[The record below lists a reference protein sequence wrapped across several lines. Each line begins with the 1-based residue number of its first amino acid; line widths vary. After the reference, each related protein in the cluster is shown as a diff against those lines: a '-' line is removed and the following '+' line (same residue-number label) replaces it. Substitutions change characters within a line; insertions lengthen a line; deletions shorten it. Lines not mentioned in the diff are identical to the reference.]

1 MKVRRILFLAGSFF
15 LLLTKFAVDVIRKNV
30 ELEMGGLMFLRELA
44 AAGAFLLIFF
54 ALQASVSSHAVNPV
68 RRLGVLLVVILV
80 FLIGTGLLSLFPADG
95 FDAKELMLIP
105 LDYASMFVAS
115 LLSLLA
121 GIFVIVNLWF
131 LRDLVYMYRKKWT
144 VRNFRIFLIL
154 LLATAVSSLL
164 IRPLESSTVTSVLYG
179 LTIGFALVNA
189 FRMPWIVYQTKR
201 EKLLT
206 LMFSFFL
213 FVLFTVVNILLS
225 QNQLLSNAL
234 LYYSRPVQESIAL
247 SVMFGN
253 IFCGMTFVSTL
264 FHLPTAEAFD
274 RKRSEIASIHTLS
287 KLVTQVFDFGELTET
302 VTSMTMQVVEA
313 QSCWLELL
321 PPRDEAGGEEGRGD
335 ESSGPTQ
342 IVGLK
347 NITRPEIEDLLGS
360 GLQYVRSTAL
370 REKKPVV
377 IDAVA
382 EDPLFA
388 AAPKGVSRPGSI
400 VIAPLISHAGT
411 IGFLYATKSVEYGFV
426 KDDLELISTFADQA
440 TVAIE
445 NSRLIKKSIER
456 ERLVREMTL
465 AQDMQRKLLPQ
476 ELPQVRGLDIDAI
489 STPAFEVGGDYYDF
503 MQLAEDTIGIIVGD
517 VSGKGVSAAFYMSEV
532 KGIFQSLSTLYASPR
547 EFMVRANAVLSA
559 SIDKH
564 SFVSLLYGILD
575 VRTGRFQIA
584 RAGHCPLLHVS
595 HSSSAYVRPDGMGLG
610 LAGHGLFADSIEEYT
625 LELARGD
632 VCVFYTDGVTEAHRN
647 EDEFGYERLRAAAG
661 VANGKP
667 AARIKEDIL
676 QAVDAFIE
684 HGAAE
689 DDMTLVVVRWLG
701 PPAQQ

>member
-1 MKVRRILFLAGSFF
+1 MKVRRFLFLAGSFF

-80 FLIGTGLLSLFPADG
+80 FLFGTGLLSFFPADG

-121 GIFVIVNLWF
+121 GIFAIVNLWF
-131 LRDLVYMYRKKWT
+131 LRDLVYMYRKRWT

-253 IFCGMTFVSTL
+253 IYCGMTFVSTL

-287 KLVTQVFDFGELTET
+287 KLVTQVFDFNELIET

-313 QSCWLELL
+313 QSCWLEML
-321 PPRDEAGGEEGRGD
+321 PPRDEAGGEEGWGD
-335 ESSGPTQ
+335 VLSGPTQ

-370 REKKPVV
+370 RDKKPVV

-382 EDPLFA
+382 EDPRLPLRRKVF
-388 AAPKGVSRPGSI
+388 PGR
-400 VIAPLISHAGT
+400 
-411 IGFLYATKSVEYGFV
+411 
-426 KDDLELISTFADQA
+426 D
-440 TVAIE
+440 
-445 NSRLIKKSIER
+445 RLS
-456 ERLVREMTL
+456 
-465 AQDMQRKLLPQ
+465 
-476 ELPQVRGLDIDAI
+476 
-489 STPAFEVGGDYYDF
+489 
-503 MQLAEDTIGIIVGD
+503 
-517 VSGKGVSAAFYMSEV
+517 
-532 KGIFQSLSTLYASPR
+532 
-547 EFMVRANAVLSA
+547 
-559 SIDKH
+559 
-564 SFVSLLYGILD
+564 SF
-575 VRTGRFQIA
+575 R
-584 RAGHCPLLHVS
+584 
-595 HSSSAYVRPDGMGLG
+595 
-610 LAGHGLFADSIEEYT
+610 
-625 LELARGD
+625 
-632 VCVFYTDGVTEAHRN
+632 
-647 EDEFGYERLRAAAG
+647 
-661 VANGKP
+661 
-667 AARIKEDIL
+667 
-676 QAVDAFIE
+676 
-684 HGAAE
+684 
-689 DDMTLVVVRWLG
+689 
-701 PPAQQ
+701 